1 MSVSSCHAYS
11 MMMYKGKYFTEDDGE
26 TVSSVVGSQ
35 DPQQQL
41 DDWTSQ
47 DPDPTSQFD
56 YSQPQDRGN
65 IGRYTD
71 KLINTVI

>member
-1 MSVSSCHAYS
+1 MELLIEDE
-11 MMMYKGKYFTEDDGE
+11 GLILTLELGLTEDDGE

-47 DPDPTSQFD
+47 DPDPTSQYD

-65 IGRYTD
+65 IGRYTH
-71 KLINTVI
+71 KLIHTVI